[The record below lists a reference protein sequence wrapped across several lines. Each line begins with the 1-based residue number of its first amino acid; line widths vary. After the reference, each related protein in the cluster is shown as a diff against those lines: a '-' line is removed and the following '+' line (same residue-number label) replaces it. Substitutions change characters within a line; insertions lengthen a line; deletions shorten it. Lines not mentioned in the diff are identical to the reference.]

1 MLSGLVISQPEG
13 FFVGWRR
20 KNTAKE
26 ELQTQRGLC
35 LTEAVERLQLQKP
48 GKQEARSG
56 PQWLLLSADRP
67 LRR

>member
-1 MLSGLVISQPEG
+1 MLPGLVISQREG
-13 FFVGWRR
+13 FFVGWRT
-20 KNTAKE
+20 KNSAKE
-26 ELQTQRGLC
+26 ELQAQGC
-35 LTEAVERLQLQKP
+35 CAFTEAFERLQLQKQ